1 MNDNSIKKN
10 ERIKFKIKEKLL
22 YNWDIKIDSIPKKFN
37 WISLKEN
44 EMYLNWDQID
54 FECWIE

>member
-10 ERIKFKIKEKLL
+10 QRIKFGFQEKLL
-22 YNWDIKIDSIPKKFN
+22 YNWDIKIDSIPEKFN

-44 EMYLNWDQID
+44 KMSLNWDQID